1 MNIIIRRALSST
13 GLSLIT
19 FFHLHNVNNLS
30 EQNCSLAKSLTSRRN
45 CPDIPTSSSSSS
57 CFCCCVLMS
66 VRLSG
71 FLERPCH
78 VYRCISTRWKFRM
91 KQDYYFFREI
101 PCMEPMFPLSCARVC
116 ARIQAVRR
124 AHTRRLCAHIDVP
137 SKNVV
142 ACISYTSF
150 QIQSRPGKMLYSINF
165 MCTQTFQN

>member
-1 MNIIIRRALSST
+1 MCLIMVSQSCLLPMSVIIMKLLNDQRKTNTCLSMNIIIRRALSST

-45 CPDIPTSSSSSS
+45 CPDIPPSSSSSS

-116 ARIQAVRR
+116 A
-124 AHTRRLCAHIDVP
+124 HTGCE
-137 SKNVV
+137 
-142 ACISYTSF
+142 TSTH
-150 QIQSRPGKMLYSINF
+150 K
-165 MCTQTFQN
+165 